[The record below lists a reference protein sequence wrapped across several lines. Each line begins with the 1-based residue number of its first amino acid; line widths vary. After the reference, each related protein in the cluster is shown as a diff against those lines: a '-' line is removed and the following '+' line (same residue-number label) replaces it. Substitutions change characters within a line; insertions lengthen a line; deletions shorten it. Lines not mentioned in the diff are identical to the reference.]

1 MTQPTPPGEMTA
13 AAAEQLW
20 LRAHEWI
27 RRGNLAQGVRD
38 LAKSFEILKALKDPR
53 VRQVHAKW
61 VEVHK
66 LYTEEQKSGVGRPLE
81 RDQPI
86 ATLQAE
92 AEAAANTGKLDVAIA
107 LYGKIVAA
115 QPSNELA
122 RERLVEL
129 QQAKGRADELSG
141 VAKSAAQPAPAQQA
155 PTQHAPGWHQK
166 PTTSSAQV
174 QAPVVVQPVAKAA
187 PMDPVAYLETL
198 LVRVEENKR
207 RVA

>member
-1 MTQPTPPGEMTA
+1 MTQPTAPQGEQTA

-66 LYTEEQKSGVGRPLE
+66 LYTEEQKAGAVRPVE
-81 RDQPI
+81 REQPV

-92 AEAAANTGKLDVAIA
+92 AEAAANAGKLDVAIA

-115 QPSNELA
+115 QAQNELA

-129 QQAKGRADELSG
+129 QQAKQRADEMSG
-141 VAKSAAQPAPAQQA
+141 AAKPVV
-155 PTQHAPGWHQK
+155 QHAAGWHQQ
-166 PTTSSAQV
+166 PTTSSM
-174 QAPVVVQPVAKAA
+174 QAPVAAQQPVVAKAQ
-187 PMDPVAYLETL
+187 PLDPVAYLESL
-198 LVRVEENKR
+198 LVRVEQNKR

>member
-1 MTQPTPPGEMTA
+1 MTQPTTPQGEQTA

-38 LAKSFEILKALKDPR
+38 LAKSFEILKTLKDPR

-66 LYTEEQKSGVGRPLE
+66 LYTEEQKAGAARPVE
-81 RDQPI
+81 REQPI

-107 LYGKIVAA
+107 LYGKLVAG
-115 QPSNELA
+115 QPQNELA
-122 RERLVEL
+122 RERLLEL
-129 QQAKGRADELSG
+129 QQAKRRADELSG
-141 VAKSAAQPAPAQQA
+141 ATPANAPHQSGWQPQSAPA
-155 PTQHAPGWHQK
+155 H
-166 PTTSSAQV
+166 S
-174 QAPVVVQPVAKAA
+174 APVVVARAAEPAPVVAQAAA
-187 PMDPVAYLETL
+187 PKDPVAFLESL
-198 LVRVEENKR
+198 LLRVEQNKR
-207 RVA
+207 PMASAR